1 MGDEIYKS
9 RWFAYEAFKFLGNKD
24 NAPRKRLTIETD
36 GIIEVEDDNKASI
49 IPIEQIERETTQMSQ
64 ETTALSTLKPSK
76 RARGKEDNINS
87 SILKN
92 ALNNL
97 PTTEEKLE
105 KNPSEPNE
113 IDSFFTYVAVKVHKY
128 SPEVQKRVQHSV
140 FEILM
145 KADTGMLDW
154 PSSPMYSQP
163 YLAYPQQ
170 AVPQSS
176 YPSQSRPSFS
186 TNSPEQ
192 SPAASTDIEDFV

>member
-1 MGDEIYKS
+1 
-9 RWFAYEAFKFLGNKD
+9 
-24 NAPRKRLTIETD
+24 
-36 GIIEVEDDNKASI
+36 
-49 IPIEQIERETTQMSQ
+49 MSQ